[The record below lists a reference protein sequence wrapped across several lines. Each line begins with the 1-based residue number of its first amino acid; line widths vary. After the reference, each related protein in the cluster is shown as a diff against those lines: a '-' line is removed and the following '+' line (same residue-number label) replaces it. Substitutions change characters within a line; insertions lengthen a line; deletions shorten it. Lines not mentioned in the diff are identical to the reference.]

1 MDEILKQLTIEYL
14 EAVEDRC
21 SLLFQALNVKNKFE
35 LDPIMR
41 QCQEPRKEFF
51 VNGKRYEAYLHGR
64 GCNVFDGQI
73 NIDWDFDAVGYGIN
87 PHLLSYYIE
96 QSAPELNKLYPEA
109 RIKDEFE
116 KALTT
121 GELVKRCFLY
131 YYV

>member
-1 MDEILKQLTIEYL
+1 M
-14 EAVEDRC
+14 
-21 SLLFQALNVKNKFE
+21 
-35 LDPIMR
+35 
-41 QCQEPRKEFF
+41 
-51 VNGKRYEAYLHGR
+51 
-64 GCNVFDGQI
+64 
-73 NIDWDFDAVGYGIN
+73 GYGIN

-131 YYV
+131 YFV

>member
-35 LDPIMR
+35 LGPIMR

-64 GCNVFDGQI
+64 GCNVFDG
-73 NIDWDFDAVGYGIN
+73 
-87 PHLLSYYIE
+87 
-96 QSAPELNKLYPEA
+96 
-109 RIKDEFE
+109 
-116 KALTT
+116 
-121 GELVKRCFLY
+121 
-131 YYV
+131 